1 MRVFLHLMLSFFLA
15 FLGLLA
21 CPLAASVGIPQILSV
36 WLFPAKFI
44 VPAISAAVPAT
55 WIYGSLNN
63 ENYWPQVSAG
73 GFAIL
78 STLVFWALLLFLVLE
93 LRNKFKQCLTHY
105 SSRTPCGGT

>member
-1 MRVFLHLMLSFFLA
+1 MRIFLHLMLSFFLA

-21 CPLAASVGIPQILSV
+21 CPLAASVGISQILSV

-44 VPAISAAVPAT
+44 VPGISAVVPAA
-55 WIYGSLNN
+55 WIYRSPND

-78 STLVFWALLLFLVLE
+78 CSLVFWALLFFLLLE
-93 LRNKFKQCLTHY
+93 LRHHFKQESKL
-105 SSRTPCGGT
+105 G